1 MGAITT
7 VSMQQNN
14 NEKQCCTPE
23 RTEEVGATIKD
34 LKDKK
39 CWFLPHVHY
48 TCLIILCRR
57 ERILEN
63 DNRLL

>member
-1 MGAITT
+1 MGAIRT

-34 LKDKK
+34 LKDTEVVIPITSTLNLSVWSVQKA
-39 CWFLPHVHY
+39 
-48 TCLIILCRR
+48 
-57 ERILEN
+57 N
-63 DNRLL
+63 GS

>member
-1 MGAITT
+1 MGAIRTA
-7 VSMQQNN
+7 SMQQNN

-39 CWFLPHVHY
+39 C
-48 TCLIILCRR
+48 
-57 ERILEN
+57 
-63 DNRLL
+63 